1 MIHRQKNFTALLV
14 GLKWERV
21 CSPGDTWR
29 CLRTS
34 VIVPTE
40 CVCVGGYYE
49 HLVEAWDAVTH
60 LTMHRTSLTM
70 KNHWAQNVNSAEG
83 EKP

>member
-34 VIVPTE
+34 VIVPTACV
-40 CVCVGGYYE
+40 CVCVGGVLGAFGRGLGCCY
-49 HLVEAWDAVTH
+49 
-60 LTMHRTSLTM
+60 TSD
-70 KNHWAQNVNSAEG
+70 NAQDFPHNEESLGSECQQC
-83 EKP
+83 